1 MRKRTV
7 DLEEGGFV
15 QTSASRSI
23 PHFLKAGECTG
34 HVLTWF
40 CGGRGCVLGVFWV
53 FLFFFR
59 SMFLFDPLF
68 LNIFNSHPFLVYV
81 FYFIFFPMKY
91 SSENGKPDSL
101 QFFEA

>member
-40 CGGRGCVLGVFWV
+40 CRGGGVVFWGFGGF
-53 FLFFFR
+53 FL
-59 SMFLFDPLF
+59 LFQKKHVSF
-68 LNIFNSHPFLVYV
+68 
-81 FYFIFFPMKY
+81 
-91 SSENGKPDSL
+91 
-101 QFFEA
+101 

>member
-40 CGGRGCVLGVFWV
+40 CGGG
-53 FLFFFR
+53 LFFGVLEGFFAF
-59 SMFLFDPLF
+59 SEEACFFLILCFLISSTESPVSSVCILF
-68 LNIFNSHPFLVYV
+68 H
-81 FYFIFFPMKY
+81 FFPH
-91 SSENGKPDSL
+91 EI
-101 QFFEA
+101 FR